1 MIEVKI
7 SLELTKNGIQKTV
20 FAKAGEHG
28 ARRIIINLT
37 CNGKVLDVSDA
48 AYDMHMLTQNGT
60 EVDDYAEFCEKEG
73 TGYAFSIPALTEGER
88 IFEVAITKGEQ
99 RLYSP
104 RFRLYSEAS
113 YDAESW
119 TEPGEPIL
127 YQPILANADIIE
139 AVDMA
144 DDDYAIIYDTDLE
157 RPVKVLWS
165 SLQYDDSELRQSMW
179 NVIDRLTDAESAISN
194 RYTKSETNT
203 LLGAK
208 VDKETGKGLSS
219 NDFTDSYITAIT
231 NNTAARHT
239 HSNKTVIDKFSENA
253 AGEPLYDG
261 EPIGGG
267 GTPAWSDITGKP
279 TTLAGYGVEEEVE
292 QKISESAVNSDWNEN
307 DTDSL
312 AYIKNRT
319 HYAETRT
326 ELIDSSWDGDFD
338 AENAPD
344 LISEHTDEDEQIF
357 RVYKLSD
364 NVEFNG
370 ETFDFDLKNL
380 KQKCYYTDAY
390 TPISGIYTIYD
401 FTVARVDD
409 LIEGGQIPS
418 NMREE
423 AISEFIEDCDT
434 YYQPIIEDTA
444 IMSYY
449 GIEETS
455 AAVIYVLDDCD
466 FEIFGEGE
474 HHYTKGVYAI
484 SIVNQYEDEGEYFTN
499 YEFTPT
505 ALETITPLDEKYIP
519 AETKQKINNL
529 DLRLTAEENKILD
542 IQLGIVSSGVVF
554 YKYGTEQKLKY
565 SDIYAAYV
573 GNKSMRLMDS
583 VNIIATDIKR
593 KYDVQLVKY
602 DNTTKVITLSVVS
615 VTDEKISVTEF
626 IVNKPF
632 DEDKDDTVIT
642 GRTYQYE
649 PNTSIIDGNN
659 VNKLATMKDLEAI
672 SVPPEVHIGTSAPT
686 GEEILWVDTD
696 EDEEPDDVATLADL
710 ATKIS
715 LPSNPQNGDLLM
727 WNGTNWVA
735 RKYYESIYE
744 RLEYIEVAEAG
755 PVIEIPISYGESTF
769 NIKAKIKSVNRYS
782 SLFSPCYNTAY
793 GHYYLWGSAEGIGV
807 WVSDARKAN
816 VLPESFDDWIDV
828 EYDYDGTTIT
838 NTVNGVSATYDY
850 SGLRTYSTMTVF
862 ARYAGGYDKGRYK
875 LKELS
880 ATIGTKSFSFVPVRN
895 RFTNVVGLL
904 EPETLTFYGNV
915 STGEI
920 IAGNP
925 M

>member
-60 EVDDYAEFCEKEG
+60 EIDDFAEFCEKEG

-88 IFEVAITKGEQ
+88 IFEVAISKGEQ

-119 TEPGEPIL
+119 IEPGEPVL
-127 YQPILANADIIE
+127 YQPILANADVI
-139 AVDMA
+139 AAADMA
-144 DDDYAIIYDTDLE
+144 DDDYAIIYDTELE

-179 NVIDRLTDAESAISN
+179 NVIDRLTDAESAISD

-219 NDFTDSYITAIT
+219 NDFTDSYIAAIT

-267 GTPAWSDITGKP
+267 GTPAWNDITGKP
-279 TTLAGYGVEEEVE
+279 TTLAGYGVEEEVDE
-292 QKISESAVNSDWNEN
+292 KISESAVNSDWNEN
-307 DTDSL
+307 NTDSL
-312 AYIKNRT
+312 AYVKNRT
-319 HYAETRT
+319 HYAEKRT
-326 ELIDSSWDGDFD
+326 ELIDSSWNGDFD

-444 IMSYY
+444 ILSYY

-455 AAVIYVLDDCD
+455 VAVIYVLDDCD

-505 ALETITPLDEKYIP
+505 SLETITPLDEKYIP
-519 AETKQKINNL
+519 DETKEKINNL
-529 DLRLTAEENKILD
+529 DLRLTSKENEILD
-542 IQLGIVSSGVVF
+542 IQLGAGSTGIVF
-554 YKYGTEQKLKY
+554 YKYGTEHKLKY

-573 GNKSMRLMDS
+573 GNKSMRLIDS

-659 VNKLATMKDLEAI
+659 VNKLATM
-672 SVPPEVHIGTSAPT
+672 
-686 GEEILWVDTD
+686 
-696 EDEEPDDVATLADL
+696 ADL

-715 LPSNPQNGDLLM
+715 LPSNPQNGDVLM
-727 WNGTNWVA
+727 WNGTDWVA
-735 RKYYESIYE
+735 QKQS
-744 RLEYIEVAEAG
+744 RLPAEYQEVEYIESTKGGGQYIDTEIVPNGMTKVILDFEWKDDFSAWGGIVGRYVDGKHFAVVWSDRDNTAEIRHG
-755 PVIEIPISYGESTF
+755 TYFSSNSTF
-769 NIKAKIKSVNRYS
+769 NRNKR
-782 SLFSPCYNTAY
+782 T
-793 GHYYLWGSAEGIGV
+793 
-807 WVSDARKAN
+807 
-816 VLPESFDDWIDV
+816 VLNMGEVLTTWID
-828 EYDYDGTTIT
+828 
-838 NTVNGVSATYDY
+838 
-850 SGLRTYSTMTVF
+850 
-862 ARYAGGYDKGRYK
+862 
-875 LKELS
+875 
-880 ATIGTKSFSFVPVRN
+880 
-895 RFTNVVGLL
+895 
-904 EPETLTFYGNV
+904 GNV
-915 STGEI
+915 SYSRQTFNSDFNFLIFAYSLNAKHWWKLWRFTCYEGELLKADFIPCYRKSDNEIGMYDLVTNTFFTNAGTGTFLKG
-920 IAGNP
+920 ADV
-925 M
+925 